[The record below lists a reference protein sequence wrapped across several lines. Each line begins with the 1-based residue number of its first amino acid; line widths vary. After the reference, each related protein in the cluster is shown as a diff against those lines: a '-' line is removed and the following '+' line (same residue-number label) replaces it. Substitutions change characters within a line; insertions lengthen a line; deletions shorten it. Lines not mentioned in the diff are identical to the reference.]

1 MVKRKYVAKWRRL
14 SSPKKLLAVFAVL
27 ILLAG
32 GVFGLTKLLGNSN
45 EVPKPASSKGES
57 GTTQTT
63 DTSSTSV
70 APGGATTNKDNTSP
84 GSTGSSATLKE
95 PSGTFV
101 SNHKPNLGGSPA
113 PNTISS
119 VCITTPGA
127 ICNIAFNKDGVTK
140 SLGTKVANGDGAAY
154 WTSWKLQ
161 DIGINEG
168 SWSITATA
176 SLNGQNKSTSD
187 SLPLKVSP

>member
-14 SSPKKLLAVFAVL
+14 SSPKKLLAIFTVL

-32 GVFGLTKLLGNSN
+32 GVFGLTKLLGDSN

-70 APGGATTNKDNTSP
+70 APGGATTNKDKTSP

-101 SNHKPNLGGSPA
+101 SNHKPNLDGSPA

-127 ICNIAFNKDGVTK
+127 ICNITFEKNGVTK
-140 SLGTKVANGDGAAY
+140 SLGAKTTDGDGAAY

-161 DIGINEG
+161 DVGLSEG

-176 SLNGQNKSTSD
+176 SLNGQSKNTSD
-187 SLPLKVSP
+187 SLSFVVSP